1 MYKFY
6 MPNVSLMGP
15 GCADSLPAEIKARG
29 FKKALIVC
37 GKRSAKS
44 AELKEILDNLDAN
57 GIEYVLY
64 PGSVPNP
71 TVTSVMEGVEVLKA
85 ENCDFSTPI
94 SVVNT
99 KEYPQ
104 IFGAVLSLGVK
115 VLF

>member
-37 GKRSAKS
+37 GKRSAAS
-44 AELKEILDNLDAN
+44 PELKGILDNLDAN
-57 GIEYVLY
+57 GIGYVVY

-71 TVTSVMEGVEVLKA
+71 TVTAVMEGV
-85 ENCDFSTPI
+85 
-94 SVVNT
+94 
-99 KEYPQ
+99 
-104 IFGAVLSLGVK
+104 K
-115 VLF
+115 VLQAEGCVQRLKSFHQVQKELHIPLY